1 MRRKVWS
8 YFIYFIYFIYLYA
21 THRVNIAVLICYP
34 PFLMHQDLRLL
45 HSAWQTDPLRK
56 SSLKVAL
63 LLICHSLTAKWLA
76 LMFPLTKLFH
86 VVKGVIEQT
95 GVLNQIIFSNFII
108 QNVLKK
114 YQIWVFWGLLTVIF
128 ICQWM
133 GPYLL
138 YPCQPVPV
146 DWSDPSN

>member
-1 MRRKVWS
+1 MQWEERFGRIS
-8 YFIYFIYFIYLYA
+8 LSG
-21 THRVNIAVLICYP
+21 VNIFICYP
-34 PFLMHQDLRLL
+34 PFLTHQDLRLL
-45 HSAWQTDPLRK
+45 HSAWQIDPLRK

-63 LLICHSLTAKWLA
+63 LLICHSLTGKWLA

-86 VVKGVIEQT
+86 AVKGVIEQT
-95 GVLNQIIFSNFII
+95 GVLNRIKFSNFII

-114 YQIWVFWGLLTVIF
+114 YQICFFVGLLTVVF
-128 ICQWM
+128 ICQSM